1 MQYPLENSFH
11 FFPYTI
17 LYFGY
22 GRFLQGIEEK
32 FGILVKNGIL
42 LQCNARGC
50 CTGLE
55 TLSRSFKSKETE
67 GGRRLIL
74 IWSITN

>member
-1 MQYPLENSFH
+1 MQYPTEISFR
-11 FFPYTI
+11 FFSYII
-17 LYFGY
+17 LYCGY

-32 FGILVKNGIL
+32 FGSLVKNGIL
-42 LQCNARGC
+42 TQCNARGC
-50 CTGLE
+50 CILLE
-55 TLSRSFKSKETE
+55 TLSCSFKSKETE

>member
-17 LYFGY
+17 LYFGHE
-22 GRFLQGIEEK
+22 RFLQGIEEK

-50 CTGLE
+50 CIRLE
-55 TLSRSFKSKETE
+55 TLSRRFEPKGTE

>member
-32 FGILVKNGIL
+32 FGSLVKNDIL
-42 LQCNARGC
+42 TQCNARGC
-50 CTGLE
+50 CIRLE
-55 TLSRSFKSKETE
+55 TLSCSFKPKETE
-67 GGRRLIL
+67 GGRRLIH
-74 IWSITN
+74 IWIITN